1 MAEFIFG
8 ALTMFTILF
17 ITGLCM
23 QPRHEEEDP
32 SASLGRRIRES
43 AAKRRVK

>member
-1 MAEFIFG
+1 MLEFIFG

-23 QPRHEEEDP
+23 QPKCDIDDGER
-32 SASLGRRIRES
+32 LTV
-43 AAKRRVK
+43 KTRRVK